1 MASSSNIILA
11 AFGLAVVAAIRPVV
25 IAGGGIDP
33 NGGAGRS
40 RLSSRLGGGLQWN
53 QRLVLL
59 RLRIRLRRPSEF
71 GDSPSA
77 ASSPASAC
85 LGELKYLMRPS
96 FPPSG
101 KRITPLRAHQV
112 QIWEGKAAAAGYR
125 RVP

>member
-40 RLSSRLGGGLQWN
+40 RLSSRLGGGLLWN

-59 RLRIRLRRPSEF
+59 KTANSPATHQRIRRLPQA
-71 GDSPSA
+71 P
-77 ASSPASAC
+77 
-85 LGELKYLMRPS
+85 
-96 FPPSG
+96 
-101 KRITPLRAHQV
+101 RAV
-112 QIWEGKAAAAGYR
+112 Q
-125 RVP
+125 RVPAWANWNT